1 MKALV
6 FSYFIIYSFTS
17 FAQGDPDSLKTIN
30 SLSFSLQTDTT
41 DKRPRNA
48 YGDLVTDDPIYNRR
62 YSAALVLARVTSSN
76 VFGWAYSRYVMKEEW
91 AEVSIKTWKNN
102 FKYGWEWDND
112 NFGTNF
118 IIHPRAGSDYFNV
131 ARSNGYSFWA
141 SIPFALIGS
150 AQWEWFGENTR
161 PSKNDLITTPVSGA
175 FLGEIL
181 YRVSSNILDD
191 RRKGRS
197 RFWRE
202 TVAGIVNPT
211 RALNRL
217 TQGKMW
223 RVTPYDVYHQE
234 PLNVTVS
241 LGAHRVNENNKFG
254 TGGTNAIL
262 NLQLDYGNP
271 FEVRKRKAFDLFR
284 LRLESRYG
292 DDKRI
297 IDNVLGYGLLF
308 GKNIVKGNNAML
320 AGIFQ
325 HFDYWNNKVFELGSL
340 GFGPGIISKIKI
352 GRTSNLYSGLHV
364 AGVPL
369 AGNITRLGPDTS
381 EFRDYP
387 FGGGWEARIEER
399 LNVGKWLS
407 LGFNGYYYWIHNY
420 EGSDGKSHV
429 GILKPLITLRIIN
442 NMSFGFEHHVYFDD
456 RFLGQAH
463 ELHLRRTEQKIFLQ
477 FFFEDKRR
485 YGRYH

>member
-1 MKALV
+1 MKAFLYC
-6 FSYFIIYSFTS
+6 YFLLCSFLS
-17 FAQGDPDSLKTIN
+17 FAQVNPDSLKNI
-30 SLSFSLQTDTT
+30 SSSSFPLTTDTT

-48 YGDLVTDDPIYNRR
+48 YGDLIHDDPLYNRK
-62 YSAALVLARVTSSN
+62 YSVGLVLARVTSSN

-102 FKYGWEWDND
+102 FKYGWEWDTD
-112 NFGTNF
+112 NFSTNF

-141 SIPFALIGS
+141 SYPFALIGS
-150 AQWEWFGENTR
+150 AQWEWLGENTR
-161 PSKNDLITTPVSGA
+161 PSKNDLITTTISGA

-202 TVAGIVNPT
+202 TFAGIVNPT

-217 TQGKMW
+217 TQGKMG
-223 RVTPYDVYHQE
+223 RVTPYDVYQQE
-234 PLNVTVS
+234 PLNVTLSV
-241 LGAHRVNENNKFG
+241 GAHRVNENNKFG
-254 TGGTNAIL
+254 TGSTNAIL

-292 DDKRI
+292 DDKRL

-340 GFGPGIISKIKI
+340 GFGPGIISKIKL

-369 AGNITRLGPDTS
+369 AGNGTRIGPDSS

-399 LNVGKWLS
+399 LNIGKWLS

-420 EGSDGKSHV
+420 EGSEGKSHV

-442 NMSFGFEHHVYFDD
+442 NMSIGFEHHVYYDD
-456 RFLGQAH
+456 RFLDRTT
-463 ELHLRRTEQKIFLQ
+463 ELHVRRTEQKIFLQ